1 MSFSWTLSRYLGLQF
16 LIGIGIVFGACLVL
30 IFMVD
35 LVELTR
41 RAASREG
48 VTVGM
53 IVTMSLLKLPNLSE
67 TALPFAVLF
76 GAIWTFM
83 RLTRLNEL
91 VVVRAS
97 GVSVWQF
104 LAPALAIA
112 TLIGVFVITLY
123 NPLASTLVGSFER
136 MEAKY
141 LRSDASMLSVQST
154 GFWLRQST
162 GGEQSVIHAQRVE
175 RATAN
180 ALTLQ
185 SVVVYLYEREDTFV
199 GRIDAQNAELKRTAT
214 QSSWA
219 WYLRD
224 GQIARPGRR
233 AERFALM
240 TLPTALSPVEI
251 QESMSSPNA
260 VSFWEL
266 PRFIKIAESAGFAAR
281 AHRVQW
287 HALLSTPFLLAA
299 MVFLAATFSLRLTR
313 LGGVPQLAVA
323 GILAGFLLYFLSD
336 LASALGLSGRLPP
349 PLAAWVPTLVA
360 LLLGLTM
367 LFHLEDG

>member
-1 MSFSWTLSRYLGLQF
+1 MQLSWTLSRYLGTQF
-16 LIGIGIVFGACLVL
+16 LIGIGIVFGVCLCL

-41 RAASREG
+41 RAASREA
-48 VTVGM
+48 VSAGM
-53 IVTMSLLKLPNLSE
+53 VITMALLKLPNLSE

-104 LAPALAIA
+104 LAPAL
-112 TLIGVFVITLY
+112 TLAMVIGIFVITLY
-123 NPLASTLVGSFER
+123 NPLAATLVGSFER
-136 MEAKY
+136 LEAKY
-141 LRSDASMLSVQST
+141 LRSDSSMLAVEST

-162 GGEQSVIHAQRVE
+162 GKDQAVVHALRVVKADPSSLVLHSV
-175 RATAN
+175 TA
-180 ALTLQ
+180 
-185 SVVVYLYEREDTFV
+185 YLYEFDDKFV
-199 GRIDAQNAELKRTAT
+199 GRVDAKSAELTRRGAEG
-214 QSSWA
+214 A
-219 WYLRD
+219 WEWHMRE
-224 GQIARPGRR
+224 GQLSRPGKPV
-233 AERFALM
+233 ANF
-240 TLPTALSPVEI
+240 TTFSLPTALSPGEI
-251 QESMSSPNA
+251 QESMGSPHA

-266 PRFIKIAESAGFAAR
+266 PRFIKVAEAAGFSAR
-281 AHRVQW
+281 AHRVRW
-287 HALLSTPFLLAA
+287 HSLLSTPFMLAA

-336 LASALGLSGRLPP
+336 LSSALGLSGRLPP

-360 LLLGLTM
+360 LLIGLTM
-367 LFHLEDG
+367 LLHLEDG

>member
-1 MSFSWTLSRYLGLQF
+1 MQLSWTLSRYLGTQF
-16 LIGIGIVFGACLVL
+16 LIGIGIVFGACLCL

-41 RAASREG
+41 RAASREA
-48 VTVGM
+48 VTAGM
-53 IVTMSLLKLPNLSE
+53 VITMSLLKLPNLSE

-104 LAPALAIA
+104 LAPALTLAIV
-112 TLIGVFVITLY
+112 IGAFVVTLY
-123 NPLASTLVGSFER
+123 NPLAATLVGSFER
-136 MEAKY
+136 LEAKY
-141 LRSDASMLSVQST
+141 LRSDSSMLAVEAT

-162 GGEQSVIHAQRVE
+162 GKDQAVVHALRVVE
-175 RATAN
+175 ADPSSLVLQTVTA
-180 ALTLQ
+180 
-185 SVVVYLYEREDTFV
+185 YLYEFNDNFV
-199 GRIDAQNAELKRTAT
+199 GRIDAESAELERA
-214 QSSWA
+214 SESGA
-219 WYLRD
+219 WEWHIRD
-224 GQIARPGRR
+224 GELSRPGKPV
-233 AERFALM
+233 EKFATFNLA
-240 TLPTALSPVEI
+240 TSLSPGEI
-251 QESMSSPNA
+251 QESMSSPHA

-266 PRFIKIAESAGFAAR
+266 PRFIKVAEAAGFSAR

-287 HALLSTPFLLAA
+287 HSLLATPFLLAA

-349 PLAAWVPTLVA
+349 SLAAWVPTLVA
-360 LLLGLTM
+360 LLIGLTM